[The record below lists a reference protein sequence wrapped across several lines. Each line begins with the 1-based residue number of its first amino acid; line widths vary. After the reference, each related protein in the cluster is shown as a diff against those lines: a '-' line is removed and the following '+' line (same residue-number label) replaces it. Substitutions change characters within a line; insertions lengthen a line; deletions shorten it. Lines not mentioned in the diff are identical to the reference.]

1 MNINLIAGQGIQIT
15 GPAKVRVIEGK
26 LSLLGSSVSPDNA
39 IIIREGKHFPFE
51 ADTDSTIELEGLN
64 PQYMI
69 TEEPLIPLDR
79 KELAKKISEFPSP
92 IKIMVLGDVD
102 TGKTTVICY
111 LANYFFS
118 LGKRVAVIDL
128 DIGQQ
133 DIGPP
138 CTITLGLLD
147 RPILKLSDIPLHQMI
162 FIGKTS
168 PSGRMVPFVSGA
180 RELVDSALTIADVV
194 LIDTTGWVFGSA
206 ARSLKTAKIHA
217 LKPQLLVAL
226 QKDHE
231 LDHLLKPFEISTI
244 HIENLSVFPQIIPR
258 DHQTRTFLRES
269 GFNNYFKDASTRM
282 FNLQN
287 LRIQDTLYGTGQVL
301 NDEALGLIEQILG
314 CKVIYG
320 EKAVDALFIVK
331 IPQSIYDKNC
341 LDRVKTCFGVQEIRI
356 VNKNEEK
363 GLVVGLLD
371 KDFKTLGIGI
381 IENIHY
387 RENEIRIFTP
397 VTEDVQILQFGSLK
411 ITKTGQEIKSQDFLF

>member
-1 MNINLIAGQGIQIT
+1 
-15 GPAKVRVIEGK
+15 
-26 LSLLGSSVSPDNA
+26 
-39 IIIREGKHFPFE
+39 
-51 ADTDSTIELEGLN
+51 
-64 PQYMI
+64 
-69 TEEPLIPLDR
+69 
-79 KELAKKISEFPSP
+79 
-92 IKIMVLGDVD
+92 
-102 TGKTTVICY
+102 
-111 LANYFFS
+111 
-118 LGKRVAVIDL
+118 
-128 DIGQQ
+128 
-133 DIGPP
+133 
-138 CTITLGLLD
+138 
-147 RPILKLSDIPLHQMI
+147 
-162 FIGKTS
+162 
-168 PSGRMVPFVSGA
+168 
-180 RELVDSALTIADVV
+180 
-194 LIDTTGWVFGSA
+194 
-206 ARSLKTAKIHA
+206 
-217 LKPQLLVAL
+217 
-226 QKDHE
+226 
-231 LDHLLKPFEISTI
+231 
-244 HIENLSVFPQIIPR
+244 
-258 DHQTRTFLRES
+258 
-269 GFNNYFKDASTRM
+269 M

>member
-26 LSLLGSSVSPDNA
+26 LSLLGSSVSLDSA

-51 ADTDSTIELEGLN
+51 AEKDSTIELEGLN
-64 PQYMI
+64 PQYVI

-79 KELAKKISEFPSP
+79 KEVSKRISEFPSP

-147 RPILKLSDIPLHQMI
+147 RPILKLSDIPLHRMI

-180 RELVDSALTIADVV
+180 RELVDYALTIADVV

-217 LKPQLLVAL
+217 LKPQFLVAL

-231 LDHLLKPFEISTI
+231 LDHLLKPFELSTI

-301 NDEALGLIEQILG
+301 NDEALGLVEQVLG

-320 EKAVDALFIVK
+320 EKAADALFVVK
-331 IPQSIYDKNC
+331 IPQSVYDKNC
-341 LDRVKTCFGVQEIRI
+341 LDRVKTYFGVQEIRI

-363 GLVVGLLD
+363 GLVIGLLD

-381 IENIHY
+381 IESIHY